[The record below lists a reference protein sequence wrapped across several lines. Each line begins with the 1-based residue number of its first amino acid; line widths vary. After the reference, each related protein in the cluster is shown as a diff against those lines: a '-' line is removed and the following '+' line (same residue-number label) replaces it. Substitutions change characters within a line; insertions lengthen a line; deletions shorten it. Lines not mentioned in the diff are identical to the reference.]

1 MLPDSKSNLSFMV
14 IIILHEINI
23 IAPIEEKCGFEKKI
37 LLYLTKLEFWWI
49 SLSYINEIH
58 LINDRARHSI

>member
-1 MLPDSKSNLSFMV
+1 MV

>member
-1 MLPDSKSNLSFMV
+1 MV

-23 IAPIEEKCGFEKKI
+23 IPPIEKSAVLKKKI

-58 LINDRARHSI
+58 LINDRACHSI